1 MQISGER
8 MFKFILFLIVFTLFP
23 LQAVHAQKQEEPN
36 RVTAPLLQESPE
48 QDFYKA
54 TVQSYKDFNEQT
66 VKYISIALTIVSVIV
81 TGLVVFFTFFFR
93 RTLSG
98 MRKEIIDGADRIN
111 DVYSKTFELLNKQAD
126 TNLRIYE
133 LRETELQSKINEAN
147 RLIDVIKE
155 VANKISKSNE
165 RISEAISE
173 KLGEK
178 EVKDVQEESSKI
190 KKQVDSM
197 KEDLENIGGV

>member
-1 MQISGER
+1 M
-8 MFKFILFLIVFTLFP
+8 LFLIIFTLLT
-23 LQAVHAQKQEEPN
+23 LQSVHAQKQEEPN
-36 RVTAPLLQESPE
+36 NRVTAPHLQESPE

-66 VKYISIALTIVSVIV
+66 VKYISIALTIGSVLV
-81 TGLVVFFTFFFR
+81 TGLVVVFTFFFR
-93 RTLSG
+93 RTLSE

-155 VANKISKSNE
+155 VANKISESNE
-165 RISEAISE
+165 SISEATSE

-178 EVKDVQEESSKI
+178 EVKNVQEESYKI
-190 KKQVDSM
+190 KKQVASM
-197 KEDLENIGGV
+197 KEDLENIGRV

>member
-1 MQISGER
+1 M
-8 MFKFILFLIVFTLFP
+8 FILQSVY
-23 LQAVHAQKQEEPN
+23 AQKQEEPN
-36 RVTAPLLQESPE
+36 RVTAPFLQESPE

-66 VKYISIALTIVSVIV
+66 VKYISIALTIVSLIV
-81 TGLVVFFTFFFR
+81 TGIVVVFTFFFR
-93 RTLSG
+93 RTLSE

-155 VANKISKSNE
+155 VANKISESNE
-165 RISEAISE
+165 SISEATSE

-178 EVKDVQEESSKI
+178 EVKNVQEESYKI
-190 KKQVDSM
+190 KKQVASM
-197 KEDLENIGGV
+197 KEDLENIGRV